1 MKHKRTKKQLG
12 IKSKKLE
19 KRKRLSTLKF
29 LKSTVLCTFSFTFVT
44 SEGLY
49 TQYHDLKDQI
59 LKSMGIPN
67 SLVNPELR
75 K

>member
-29 LKSTVLCTFSFTFVT
+29 LKSTSEEAISLSFI
-44 SEGLY
+44 SLEGLNEIY
-49 TQYHDLKDQI
+49 TDLKTQI
-59 LKSMGIPN
+59 VKSLGVPN
-67 SLVNPELR
+67 SLVNPEIR

>member
-29 LKSTVLCTFSFTFVT
+29 LKSTSEEAISLSFI
-44 SEGLY
+44 SLEGLNEIY
-49 TQYHDLKDQI
+49 TDLKTQI
-59 LKSMGIPN
+59 VKSLGVPN

>member
-1 MKHKRTKKQLG
+1 MKYRKTKKQLG

-19 KRKRLSTLKF
+19 KKEKASNLRF

-59 LKSMGIPN
+59 LKSIGVPN